1 MKKPTAHYQ
10 NHSCA
15 YAQSSY
21 RFAARLSRVTTPL
34 QTTKVGEHLTAT
46 WDDLYKILT
55 VTGHSELSRKLWMSE
70 KSNRCGWAKKVIFQP
85 TEGKKA
91 AFFGYN
97 GFA

>member
-1 MKKPTAHYQ
+1 M
-10 NHSCA
+10 
-15 YAQSSY
+15 
-21 RFAARLSRVTTPL
+21 
-34 QTTKVGEHLTAT
+34 GEHLTAT
-46 WDDLYKILT
+46 WDDLYKILI

-91 AFFGYN
+91 AFFGYS